1 MVGLKRVKAI
11 GMLLLVGVSVLSS
24 NMTVYGGIS
33 YKRDPN
39 SWGKYSNIQVF
50 HYSMKEK
57 KKYVAKAPKTDMP
70 NFKGK
75 DKAKKIKAW
84 NHMMEKE
91 KRDLEVQQIG
101 SKHEYYNSVTAKED
115 LKMKEIVVWSDERE
129 YGKFKGQFPKPDGS
143 NMLVDFI
150 KPLKGAKY
158 TGGGYSDACS
168 VAGVVIDKKWYLS
181 IGEPLKALGFE
192 EVDKK
197 DVPGDEYWKDRGYIS
212 SEERKHLGDD
222 KYRWLRK
229 TYIYD
234 DTQEG
239 GLTRIFVYA
248 TIDANYALE
257 KAGVIEPKEYFYT
270 KAEYDHWKKSSP
282 YKLYVADYSRGRGD
296 KRFQV
301 LKDTLKIT
309 HRWDLDTKKYKGFIT
324 VGGRP
329 IPYDSAYSI
338 YSTPLKKMGM
348 DFEEGVGQIRVVL
361 F

>member
-24 NMTVYGGIS
+24 NMTVYGGIP
-33 YKRDPN
+33 YERDPN
-39 SWGKYSNIQVF
+39 SWGKYANRQVF

-57 KKYVAKAPKTDMP
+57 KKYVAKVPKTDMP
-70 NFKGK
+70 DFRGK
-75 DKAKKIKAW
+75 DKEKKIKAW
-84 NHMMEKE
+84 NHIMEKE

-101 SKHEYYNSVTAKED
+101 SAHEYYNNATMKED
-115 LKMKEIVVWSDERE
+115 LKMEEIVDWSDERE
-129 YGKFKGQFPKPDGS
+129 CVKFKSQFPKPDGS

-158 TGGGYSDACS
+158 SGGGYTVDSRA
-168 VAGVVIDKKWYLS
+168 AGVVIDKKWYLS
-181 IGEPLKALGFE
+181 IGGSLKALGFE

-212 SEERKHLGDD
+212 QAERKHLGDD

-248 TIDANYALE
+248 TIDSAYDS
-257 KAGVIEPKEYFYT
+257 KASVSEIKDYFYT

-309 HRWDLDTKKYKGFIT
+309 HRWDLDTKKYKGFMT

-329 IPYDSAYSI
+329 IPYDSAYGI

-348 DFEEGVGQIRVVL
+348 DFEGNIGQIREIK